1 LEDSKGD
8 EEMTDRIMRKNPFT
22 GKNVDVTDEHTGQ
35 KDRGFVFE
43 LMDERKVILFVEG
56 LNHQLGSGGGTNI
69 MIPQEQN
76 GSISMVH
83 QGATFKWSG
92 ESGGMAQ
99 SVVGAFFGT
108 KRIPKK
114 LHFTDGT
121 FEIKQIIGIYYSG
134 GWSADKY
141 YDNPSDDIDACLTG
155 KVSEHLVDKIEGHF
169 YQTRAITMAEKT
181 AKVTELTVVI
191 E

>member
-1 LEDSKGD
+1 
-8 EEMTDRIMRKNPFT
+8 MTDRTMRKNPFT
-22 GKNVDVTDEHTGQ
+22 GENVDVTDEHSTTH
-35 KDRGFVFE
+35 DVGFVFE
-43 LMDERKVILFVEG
+43 LMDERKVILFVQG
-56 LNHQLGSGGGTNI
+56 LNYQLGSGGGTKI
-69 MIPQEQN
+69 MTPHEQN

-83 QGATFKWSG
+83 QASTYKWTG
-92 ESGGMAQ
+92 DDAKGMKQ

-141 YDNPSDDIDACLTG
+141 YSNPSEDIDAYLTG
-155 KVSEHLVDKIEGHF
+155 KVSEHLVDKIKGQF

>member
-1 LEDSKGD
+1 
-8 EEMTDRIMRKNPFT
+8 MTDRIMRKNPFT
-22 GKNVDVTDEHTGQ
+22 GKNVGVVEMTTDS

-43 LMDERKVILFVEG
+43 LMDERKVILFVSG
-56 LNHQLGSGGGTNI
+56 LDYQLGNGAGITI
-69 MIPQEQN
+69 MIPQKEN

-83 QGATFKWSG
+83 QGSTFKWGG
-92 ESGGMAQ
+92 ENSDGLEQ

-155 KVSEHLVDKIEGHF
+155 DVSEHLVEKIKGQF
-169 YQTRAITMAEKT
+169 YLTRAITMAEKT
-181 AKVTELTVVI
+181 ANITELTVVI